1 MDSLME
7 WVLNWWCLVTG
18 MNSDKVFD
26 EYNDEKDLA
35 LSCGRSL
42 VGTCLL
48 SDF

>member
-1 MDSLME
+1 ME

-35 LSCGRSL
+35 LSCEG
-42 VGTCLL
+42 VW
-48 SDF
+48 